1 MSLLGKTSCTI
12 SSVQMGNVILSV
24 PRIVRSTIFS
34 TNRPFPSSPGLC
46 IKTRLSAQ
54 PLKGTSFTMTINVR
68 AVNVM
73 VLLRTVFA
81 VGF

>member
-1 MSLLGKTSCTI
+1 
-12 SSVQMGNVILSV
+12 MGNVILSV
-24 PRIVRSTIFS
+24 PRRVRSAIFLAQIDHF
-34 TNRPFPSSPGLC
+34 RVLPGLG

-73 VLLRTVFA
+73 VLLRTVFP
-81 VGF
+81 VGLLISLFQAFR